1 LKKVGLPSFS
11 TLVTEIGKKIN
22 KQTFHLNK
30 NYELFSVGLMAK
42 ILAITVPL
50 LLAVAFFNFSRTK
63 VMASNVEGAQCSWSL
78 VFSTHS

>member
-30 NYELFSVGLMAK
+30 NYELLVLGLMAK

-50 LLAVAFFNFSRTK
+50 LLAVAF
-63 VMASNVEGAQCSWSL
+63 
-78 VFSTHS
+78 